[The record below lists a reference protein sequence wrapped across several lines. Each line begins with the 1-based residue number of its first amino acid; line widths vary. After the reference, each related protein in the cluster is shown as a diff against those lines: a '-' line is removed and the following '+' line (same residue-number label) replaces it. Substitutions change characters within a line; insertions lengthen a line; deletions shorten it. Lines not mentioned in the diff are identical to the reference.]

1 MTIRTFES
9 RATVAPLTPA
19 ESTNAGGTS
28 AGGPTAAPPRKP
40 SLVRQPFP
48 TAHDH
53 DILTTAEGSRRLG
66 IFVDY
71 MRAAGLAGLLLEQ
84 GPFTVFAPTERGFL
98 KLSVRDR
105 DALLA
110 DPRRLTR
117 VMRGHVIAGLEPTL
131 TDTTHRLTTLDGEKL
146 VISSYAGS
154 YRVGNAR
161 IVQTNIPASNG
172 IIHAIDSLLL

>member
-1 MTIRTFES
+1 MSSNTIES
-9 RATVAPLTPA
+9 RAPDAPLTRDEEA
-19 ESTNAGGTS
+19 EATG
-28 AGGPTAAPPRKP
+28 PRKP
-40 SLVRQPFP
+40 GHVRQPSP

-84 GPFTVFAPTERGFL
+84 GPFTVFAPTERAFM

-117 VMRGHVIAGLEPTL
+117 VMRGHVVRGLLPSI
-131 TDTTHRLTTLDGEKL
+131 TDGSGPLTTIDGEKL
-146 VISSYAGS
+146 LITTYAGAI
-154 YRVGNAR
+154 RVGNAR

>member
-1 MTIRTFES
+1 MKKLIAAAAFAAAS
-9 RATVAPLTPA
+9 SLTHA
-19 ESTNAGGTS
+19 ADIVDTAAS
-28 AGGPTAAPPRKP
+28 AGQFNT
-40 SLVRQPFP
+40 LVKAVQ
-48 TAHDH
+48 
-53 DILTTAEGSRRLG
+53 
-66 IFVDY
+66 
-71 MRAAGLAGLLLEQ
+71 AAGLVETLKGK
-84 GPFTVFAPTERGFL
+84 GPFTVFAPTERAFL

-117 VMRGHVIAGLEPTL
+117 VMRGHIITGLVPTL
-131 TDTTHRLTTLDGEKL
+131 TEASAPLTTIDGERLT
-146 VISSYAGS
+146 VSSYAGS

>member
-1 MTIRTFES
+1 MTSNTIES
-9 RATVAPLTPA
+9 SAPGAPLTSAEGPA
-19 ESTNAGGTS
+19 TVT
-28 AGGPTAAPPRKP
+28 PRNP
-40 SLVRQPFP
+40 AHVRQPSP

-84 GPFTVFAPTERGFL
+84 GPFTVFAPTERAFL

-117 VMRGHVIAGLEPTL
+117 VMRGHIITGLVPTL
-131 TDTTHRLTTLDGEKL
+131 TEASAPLTTIDGERLT
-146 VISSYAGS
+146 ISSYAGS

>member
-1 MTIRTFES
+1 MTSNASES
-9 RATVAPLTPA
+9 RAFVAPLTSAEGPA
-19 ESTNAGGTS
+19 PVT
-28 AGGPTAAPPRKP
+28 PRNP
-40 SLVRQPFP
+40 AHVRQPSP

-84 GPFTVFAPTERGFL
+84 GPFTVFAPTERAFL

-117 VMRGHVIAGLEPTL
+117 VMRGHVTNGLMPAL
-131 TDTTHRLTTLDGEKL
+131 TEASGPLTTIDGEKL
-146 VISSYAGS
+146 AISSYAGS

>member
-1 MTIRTFES
+1 MTTRTLES
-9 RATVAPLTPA
+9 RATVAPLTSADVSIASSPRHPA
-19 ESTNAGGTS
+19 
-28 AGGPTAAPPRKP
+28 
-40 SLVRQPFP
+40 LVRQPSP

-71 MRAAGLAGLLLEQ
+71 MRAAGLAGLLLDP
-84 GPFTVFAPTERGFL
+84 GPFTVFAPTERAFM
-98 KLSVRDR
+98 KLSVRER

-117 VMRGHVIAGLEPTL
+117 VMRGHVVPGLVPSV
-131 TDTTHRLTTLDGEKL
+131 TDVSSRLTTLDGEKL
-146 VISSYAGS
+146 VITSYAGS
-154 YRVGNAR
+154 FKVGNSR

-172 IIHAIDSLLL
+172 VIHAIDSLLV

>member
-1 MTIRTFES
+1 MTTRTFES
-9 RATVAPLTPA
+9 RAMVAPLT
-19 ESTNAGGTS
+19 S
-28 AGGPTAAPPRKP
+28 ADGPGDATPRNG

-66 IFVDY
+66 VFVDY

-84 GPFTVFAPTERGFL
+84 GPVTVFATTERGFQ
-98 KLSVRDR
+98 KLSQRER

-117 VMRGHVIAGLEPTL
+117 VMRGHVVAGLVPSPTDVS
-131 TDTTHRLTTLDGEKL
+131 TRLTTIDGEKL
-146 VISSYAGS
+146 EITSYAGS
-154 YRVGNAR
+154 YRVGGAR

>member
-1 MTIRTFES
+1 MSTRTLES
-9 RATVAPLTPA
+9 RTSFAPLTRT
-19 ESTNAGGTS
+19 EGTS
-28 AGGPTAAPPRKP
+28 AAGPDAETRRKP
-40 SLVRQPFP
+40 GHVREPSP

-66 IFVDY
+66 VFVDY
-71 MRAAGLAGLLLEQ
+71 MRAAGLAALLLEQ
-84 GPFTVFAPTERGFL
+84 GPFTVLAPTERGFL
-98 KLSVRDR
+98 KLSLRDR

-117 VMRGHVIAGLEPTL
+117 VMRGHIVHGLVPSI
-131 TDTTHRLTTLDGEKL
+131 TDVSSALTTIDGEKL

-161 IVQTNIPASNG
+161 IVQANIPASNG

>member
-1 MTIRTFES
+1 MTSHTIES
-9 RATVAPLTPA
+9 RAQVAPLTSAEGPDAATPRNPA
-19 ESTNAGGTS
+19 H
-28 AGGPTAAPPRKP
+28 
-40 SLVRQPFP
+40 VRQPSP

-84 GPFTVFAPTERGFL
+84 GPFTVFAPTERAFL

-117 VMRGHVIAGLEPTL
+117 VMRGHITNGLMPAVTEASGP
-131 TDTTHRLTTLDGEKL
+131 LTTIDGERL
-146 VISSYAGS
+146 VITSYAGS

-161 IVQTNIPASNG
+161 MVQANIPASNG

>member
-1 MTIRTFES
+1 MTSNTVES
-9 RATVAPLTPA
+9 RATVAPLTRA
-19 ESTNAGGTS
+19 EGTS
-28 AGGPTAAPPRKP
+28 AVEPNAAPPRNP
-40 SLVRQPFP
+40 AHVRQPSP

-98 KLSVRDR
+98 KLSVRER

-110 DPRRLTR
+110 DRHRLTR
-117 VMRGHVIAGLEPTL
+117 VMRGHVVRGLVPSLTEATIA
-131 TDTTHRLTTLDGEKL
+131 LTTLDGEKL

>member
-1 MTIRTFES
+1 MSSNTIES
-9 RATVAPLTPA
+9 SASIAPLTSADGPNATAPRNPA
-19 ESTNAGGTS
+19 H
-28 AGGPTAAPPRKP
+28 
-40 SLVRQPFP
+40 VRQPSP

-84 GPFTVFAPTERGFL
+84 GPFTVFAPTERAFL

-117 VMRGHVIAGLEPTL
+117 VMRGHVLPGLVPSMA
-131 TDTTHRLTTLDGEKL
+131 DASAPLTTIDGERL
-146 VISSYAGS
+146 SITLYAGS

-161 IVQTNIPASNG
+161 IVQANIPASNG
-172 IIHAIDSLLL
+172 IIHAVDSLLL

>member
-1 MTIRTFES
+1 MT
-9 RATVAPLTPA
+9 APLTRADAPNAALPRNPA
-19 ESTNAGGTS
+19 H
-28 AGGPTAAPPRKP
+28 
-40 SLVRQPFP
+40 VRQPSP

-71 MRAAGLAGLLLEQ
+71 MRAAGLAELLLEQ
-84 GPFTVFAPTERGFL
+84 GPFTVFGPTERAFL
-98 KLSVRDR
+98 KLAVRDR

-110 DPRRLTR
+110 DPVRLAR
-117 VMRGHVIAGLEPTL
+117 VMRGHVVAGLVPSFSEAP
-131 TDTTHRLTTLDGEKL
+131 DRLTTLNGEKL
-146 VISSYAGS
+146 VITSYAGD

-161 IVQTNIPASNG
+161 IVQANIPASNG

>member
-1 MTIRTFES
+1 MSSDTIES
-9 RATVAPLTPA
+9 RAPVGPLPRDEEA
-19 ESTNAGGTS
+19 TNAT
-28 AGGPTAAPPRKP
+28 PRNP
-40 SLVRQPFP
+40 AHARQPSP
-48 TAHDH
+48 TPHDH

-71 MRAAGLAGLLLEQ
+71 MRAAGLAGMLLEQ

-117 VMRGHVIAGLEPTL
+117 VMRGHMIAGLVPTL
-131 TDTTHRLTTLDGEKL
+131 NDTSGPLTTIDGEKL
-146 VISSYAGS
+146 LITSYAGS
-154 YRVGNAR
+154 FRVGNAR
-161 IVQTNIPASNG
+161 IVQANIPASNG

>member
-1 MTIRTFES
+1 MSSHTIES
-9 RATVAPLTPA
+9 RDRVAPLASAEGSELVAPRNPA
-19 ESTNAGGTS
+19 H
-28 AGGPTAAPPRKP
+28 
-40 SLVRQPFP
+40 VRQPSP

-71 MRAAGLAGLLLEQ
+71 MRAAGLAALLLEQ
-84 GPFTVFAPTERGFL
+84 GPFTVFAPTERAFL
-98 KLSVRDR
+98 KISVKDR

-117 VMRGHVIAGLEPTL
+117 VMRGHITP
-131 TDTTHRLTTLDGEKL
+131 RLTPSITEASSPLTTIDGEKL
-146 VISSYAGS
+146 AITSYAGS

-161 IVQTNIPASNG
+161 IVQANIPASNG

>member
-1 MTIRTFES
+1 MTSDTIES
-9 RATVAPLTPA
+9 RAHFAPLT
-19 ESTNAGGTS
+19 NAD
-28 AGGPTAAPPRKP
+28 GPNATGPRKP
-40 SLVRQPFP
+40 EHVRQPSP

-71 MRAAGLAGLLLEQ
+71 TRAAGLAGLLLEQ
-84 GPFTVFAPTERGFL
+84 GPFTVFAPTERAFL

-117 VMRGHVIAGLEPTL
+117 VMRGHVVPGLVPSM
-131 TDTTHRLTTLDGEKL
+131 TDASGPLTTIDGEKL
-146 VISSYAGS
+146 VITMYAGS

-161 IVQTNIPASNG
+161 IVQANIPASNG